1 MKRTQTGLLFFVAL
15 AALLAIFAG
24 CKAESPTAP
33 PSVGTGGTGGAGNPP
48 SGGVTPPVGASIILT
63 VSNPNP
69 LTNSVTTISA
79 TVTQN
84 GTLVPNG
91 TAVEFVTDVG
101 TFTDTQDVKTI
112 RTTTNGVASAVL
124 TNSSAGVATVTV
136 TVNNVTKTVQ
146 ITFTDLPVTPP
157 PPNTAPTISTVTPN
171 TGPPAGGTVITI
183 AGTNFRTPVRVVF
196 DAGPA
201 GVKEAFV

>member
-1 MKRTQTGLLFFVAL
+1 MKRTQTRLLLMVVV

-33 PSVGTGGTGGAGNPP
+33 PSVGSGGTGGAGNPP
-48 SGGVTPPVGASIILT
+48 AGGVTPPVGANIILT

-69 LTNSVTTISA
+69 LTNSVTTIHA

-84 GTLVPNG
+84 GTLVANG

-112 RTTTNGVASAVL
+112 RTTTSGVASAVL
-124 TNSSAGVATVTV
+124 TNSSACVCTVTV
-136 TVNNVTKTVQ
+136 TLNH
-146 ITFTDLPVTPP
+146 
-157 PPNTAPTISTVTPN
+157 
-171 TGPPAGGTVITI
+171 
-183 AGTNFRTPVRVVF
+183 
-196 DAGPA
+196 
-201 GVKEAFV
+201 